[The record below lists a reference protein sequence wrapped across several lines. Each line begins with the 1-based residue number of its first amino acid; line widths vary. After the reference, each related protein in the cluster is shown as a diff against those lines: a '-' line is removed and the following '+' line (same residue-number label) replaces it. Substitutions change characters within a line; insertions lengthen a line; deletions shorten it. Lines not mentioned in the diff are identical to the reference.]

1 VELVRLRIQMLF
13 SVGSDCTS
21 EGKEWT
27 AKFQLPFSK
36 VCQHCILICPP
47 ALCLYKK
54 KGRKS
59 LAGSG
64 FFTIFAASLAGVGVK
79 RAKETKIK

>member
-1 VELVRLRIQMLF
+1 MLF

-27 AKFQLPFSK
+27 AKFQLPFNIF
-36 VCQHCILICPP
+36 QHCILICPP

-64 FFTIFAASLAGVGVK
+64 FFTIFAASLTSVGVK
-79 RAKETKIK
+79 RAKETKIKL